1 MYSNVTVAVYFI
13 YACLGLIGI
22 GTALLFGIRISAIR
36 TDKKTEYYLQKHQDY
51 FKFVQTHLNGASEL
65 PLPPG
70 KLTKLERRV
79 IQQKLIEW
87 IEQFKGELRDKLV
100 KLCCDAGFVRED
112 IKKLDSLFY
121 GRRIAAVYR
130 LGGMR
135 AAQAVPRMLLM
146 MEQQKKYTPLTI
158 VIARSVA
165 KSAEHGDQLKE
176 MLHHLLRHGKP
187 IHNMAAD
194 IVMETSLDSSRLLL
208 KLLDDKNPDFVKVA
222 LVAMWGQAVP
232 EVVPALDRLVGA
244 EQNEVRAEAV
254 KLYLSSNPVMKD
266 ETIREMMADSDWEVR
281 AAVAKSLGNMHAA
294 GSISLLR
301 VALKDENW
309 QVRSNSAES
318 LAKLG
323 ETGFEVLCQIAK
335 HGDGIER
342 ETALYQIEK
351 TMLEQGEHQKL
362 DQMVAYNKKKLLYER
377 YFGVTET
384 KPVRQ
389 VAAVGGDY
397 TA

>member
-1 MYSNVTVAVYFI
+1 MDSHLTLAIYFVYF
-13 YACLGLIGI
+13 CLGLIGI
-22 GTALLFGIRISAIR
+22 GMLSLFWFRIRSNR
-36 TDKKTEYYLQKHQDY
+36 MEKKQELYLQKHQDY
-51 FKFVQTHLNGASEL
+51 FKFIQTHLNGASEL

-79 IQQKLIEW
+79 IQNKLIEW
-87 IEQFKGELRDKLV
+87 IEQFKGEIRDKLV
-100 KLCCDAGFVRED
+100 KLCQDAGFIQED
-112 IKKLDSLFY
+112 IKLLDSLFY
-121 GRRIAAVYR
+121 GRRISAAYR

-135 AAQAVPRMLLM
+135 AAEAVPRMLLM
-146 MEQQKKYTPLTI
+146 LEKQRYSPLTI
-158 VIARSVA
+158 VIARAIS
-165 KSAEHGDQLKE
+165 KSAERGDQLKE

-194 IVMETSLDSSRLLL
+194 ILMETGLDASRLLL
-208 KLLDDKNPDFVKVA
+208 KLLEDENPDLVKVA

-232 EVVPALDRLVGA
+232 EVIPALDRLVGA
-244 EQNEVRAEAV
+244 GEKDVRAEAV
-254 KLYLSSNPVMKD
+254 KLYLSSNPVLKD
-266 ETIREMMADSDWEVR
+266 DTIRELMADSDWEVR
-281 AAVAKSLGNMHAA
+281 AAVAKTLGNSHAA
-294 GSISLLR
+294 GSIPLLR
-301 VALKDENW
+301 TALQDSNW
-309 QVRSNSAES
+309 RVRSNSAES

-335 HGDGIER
+335 NGSGIER
-342 ETALYQIEK
+342 EAALFQVEK
-351 TMLEQGEHQKL
+351 VMLEEGEHQKL

-377 YFGVTET
+377 YFGVSES

>member
-1 MYSNVTVAVYFI
+1 MDSHLTVAIYFI
-13 YACLGLIGI
+13 YICLGLIGA
-22 GTALLFGIRISAIR
+22 GVVLLFWFRIRALGIA
-36 TDKKTEYYLQKHQDY
+36 KKTQIYLQKHQDY
-51 FKFVQTHLNGASEL
+51 FVFVQTHLNGAAEL
-65 PLPPG
+65 QLPPG

-87 IEQFKGELRDKLV
+87 IEQFKGDLRDKLV
-100 KLCCDAGFVRED
+100 KLCHDAGFVRDD
-112 IKKLDSLFY
+112 IKLLESLFY
-121 GRRIAAVYR
+121 GRRISAAYR

-135 AAQAVPRMLLM
+135 AAEAVPRMLLM
-146 MEQQKKYTPLTI
+146 MEKQKYSPLTI
-158 VIARSVA
+158 VIARAIA
-165 KSAEHGDQLKE
+165 KSAERGDQLKE

-194 IVMETSLDSSRLLL
+194 IVMETGLDASRLLL
-208 KLLDDKNPDFVKVA
+208 KLLEDENPDFVKVA

-244 EQNEVRAEAV
+244 EEEDVRAEAV
-254 KLYLSSNPVMKD
+254 KLYLSSNPVLKD
-266 ETIREMMADSDWEVR
+266 ETITELMANPDSEIR
-281 AAVAKSLGNMHAA
+281 AEVAKTLGNMHAA
-294 GSISLLR
+294 GSIPLLR
-301 VALKDENW
+301 TALKDQNW
-309 QVRSNSAES
+309 RVRNNSAES

-323 ETGFEVLCQIAK
+323 DTGFEVLCQVAK
-335 HGDGIER
+335 HGSGIER
-342 ETALYQIEK
+342 ETALHHIEK
-351 TMLEQGEHQKL
+351 TMLEESEHQKL

-377 YFGVTET
+377 YFGVSES